1 MPNVTIGIILTLV
14 ISQFVFA
21 YKVNEMYPSFVGEPT
36 YIVIE
41 YNILKNIG

>member
-21 YKVNEMYPSFVGEPT
+21 YKVNEMYPSFLVGA
-36 YIVIE
+36 YLYSHRV
-41 YNILKNIG
+41 